1 MLEVPSALRQGS
13 AHELVSVKLIVLS
26 DAGGAIGQITVKVDA

>member
-13 AHELVSVKLIVLS
+13 AHVLINVKLTVLS
-26 DAGGAIGQITVKVDA
+26 DVGDAIRSEIGISP